1 MAIALPGGV
10 GTDSG
15 WMPATFAGRVRT
27 ACAPVRGSEFEW
39 FVFRGEPD
47 LTVAKNFVDRHRCR
61 APYLDWVVGAILE
74 RAPMPRFFE
83 QSAMARAVV
92 EAEDRRFWS
101 HPGIDAKAMARA
113 TVATVRGCRQGAS
126 TLVQQLVRHILGW
139 YEPHPRRKAVEV
151 ALALSL
157 AARWDRRALLW
168 ASILVGYVGDVAPQG
183 TLGLLRSRFL
193 QIDLVEAADLAASP
207 GIQLAGTKTR
217 LEVVDVRNA
226 PRGLPACASPRMG
239 IVAGCSRSGND
250 VARSDA
256 APFSGSPA
264 P

>member
-1 MAIALPGGV
+1 
-10 GTDSG
+10 
-15 WMPATFAGRVRT
+15 MPATFAGRVRT

-193 QIDLVEAADLAASP
+193 QIDLMGSRPCRVTRVSNSPERRPGSKSSTCATRRVASGPPAPAPVWESWRAAHAAARRGSIGCCAVSGVHSAGKVDLANVSA
-207 GIQLAGTKTR
+207 
-217 LEVVDVRNA
+217 NW
-226 PRGLPACASPRMG
+226 
-239 IVAGCSRSGND
+239 
-250 VARSDA
+250 
-256 APFSGSPA
+256 
-264 P
+264 

>member
-1 MAIALPGGV
+1 
-10 GTDSG
+10 
-15 WMPATFAGRVRT
+15 
-27 ACAPVRGSEFEW
+27 
-39 FVFRGEPD
+39 
-47 LTVAKNFVDRHRCR
+47 
-61 APYLDWVVGAILE
+61 
-74 RAPMPRFFE
+74 
-83 QSAMARAVV
+83 MARAVV

-193 QIDLVEAADLAASP
+193 QIDLVEAADLAASLKYP
-207 GIQLAGTKTR
+207 TRRNEDPARSRRRAQRAAWLLAR
-217 LEVVDVRNA
+217 LRQPPYGN
-226 PRGLPACASPRMG
+226 RGGLLTQRH
-239 IVAGCSRSGND
+239 D

-256 APFSGSPA
+256 APFSGSP
-264 P
+264 